1 MVSEGQAAPNWPIW
15 GALAALKWVL
25 WGVIMSSRGSP
36 VCCNI
41 PKDNQQT
48 HTLSIS
54 LSLTGTLSSS
64 SSPSSSSSSRVS
76 VSAAQ
81 PVYANTADPVYA
93 NAEKIQKGGAPSTSF
108 QSHFFPST
116 TQKGEEEV
124 SLEDKVDGH
133 QGWERKIEQSVVL
146 YSSDSDTSEEE
157 EIVTATRTRTED
169 EERSRN
175 SGEAEV
181 NFQSKIVGHFFIF
194 ILH

>member
-1 MVSEGQAAPNWPIW
+1 M
-15 GALAALKWVL
+15 
-25 WGVIMSSRGSP
+25 
-36 VCCNI
+36 
-41 PKDNQQT
+41 
-48 HTLSIS
+48 
-54 LSLTGTLSSS
+54 
-64 SSPSSSSSSRVS
+64 S

-93 NAEKIQKGGAPSTSF
+93 NAEKIQKSGARSTSV
-108 QSHFFPST
+108 QSHSFPST
-116 TQKGEEEV
+116 TQKGGEEV
-124 SLEDKVDGH
+124 SHEDKVDGH

-181 NFQSKIVGHFFIF
+181 KFQSKIVGLAFFIF
-194 ILH
+194 I